1 MGYSKESQAGP
12 EICRMYE
19 SFFQL
24 TKAPFSLVSD
34 PGCIH
39 VTPKVRDVLRTLVY
53 GVLERRGCLALIAD
67 PGLGKTTLLRSL
79 GDFLIDS
86 NAQSSTILTPT
97 VSPSE
102 FLELLMLNFG
112 IEEIPDSKAR
122 RLRILEKFLI
132 EADERDVVSALIVDE
147 AHKLGDELLEE
158 IRLLGNFESGNRK
171 LLQIVLAGQSEL
183 NDRLS
188 RPDLWQFKQR
198 ISARLT
204 LTPLD
209 RQSVA
214 DYVRFRWAE
223 AGESPLPFNDSA
235 MRAIAAW
242 SSGVPRM
249 INIICHNALQM
260 AHSQNRKTVDHGMIE
275 EASLELALPV
285 PIFDSDFADA
295 DTAVQSNDE
304 PLNAPS
310 VESSVDLESTGHRW
324 ASFWRGSHREESP
337 QPARRR
343 RPGLSILPSLEDPA
357 E

>member
-1 MGYSKESQAGP
+1 
-12 EICRMYE
+12 MYE
-19 SFFQL
+19 KFFQL

-39 VTPKVRDVLRTLVY
+39 VTPKVRDVLRNLVY

-97 VSPSE
+97 ISPPE

-112 IEEIPDSKAR
+112 IDEIPDSKAR

-132 EADERDVVSALIVDE
+132 EADERDVVTALIVDE
-147 AHKLGDELLEE
+147 AHKLSDEVLEE

-188 RPDLWQFKQR
+188 RPELWQFKQR
-198 ISARLT
+198 ISTRLT
-204 LTPLD
+204 LAPLD
-209 RQSVA
+209 PKSVA
-214 DYVRFRWAE
+214 DYIRFRWTE
-223 AGESPLPFNDSA
+223 AGESALPFDDSA
-235 MRAIAAW
+235 MRAVAAW
-242 SSGVPRM
+242 SRGVPRM

-260 AHSQNRKTVDHGMIE
+260 AHVLNRKTVDHAMVE
-275 EASLELALPV
+275 EAGMELALPAPV
-285 PIFDSDFADA
+285 FDPDLLDA
-295 DTAVQSNDE
+295 TSKSMPDDD
-304 PLNAPS
+304 PLVKPFLD
-310 VESSVDLESTGHRW
+310 SSPELESVGHRW
-324 ASFWRGSHREESP
+324 ASFWRASVGGDLS
-337 QPARRR
+337 QPAKRRR
-343 RPGLSILPSLEDPA
+343 SGLSILPSLEDPA